1 MTNLVGVYVP
11 RKTWISSWMTGGMVE
26 QASSCKANAC
36 WLAQWS
42 WATCSNKNAPNPC
55 CNFISCNICALTCCL
70 GHAIHL
76 TQAWMRVCAAELDH
90 ELNPN
95 EEWHDLESF
104 KEAIVRVWDSV
115 TSDTQYMQSLY
126 QSMVRRLQHCI
137 ANGGDIVDWT
147 AYKGWPWCHCNHT
160 YDYEHMSLQHVVD
173 IVTHVHTCNTT
184 CMYELHMHH
193 AVCNERV
200 VMCLVHPMQTSN
212 TMLLFNACQQGS
224 EWMQLEKT
232 TNVVL
237 STYRCKP

>member
-1 MTNLVGVYVP
+1 MNDGRNGRTGVIMQGERMLASTMIVGYVFQQERP
-11 RKTWISSWMTGGMVE
+11 KSML
-26 QASSCKANAC
+26 Q
-36 WLAQWS
+36 LQYAQHMCPHVLPWPCNS
-42 WATCSNKNAPNPC
+42 LDPSLNESVCSRAHYD
-55 CNFISCNICALTCCL
+55 S
-70 GHAIHL
+70 
-76 TQAWMRVCAAELDH
+76 
-90 ELNPN
+90 NPN

-115 TSDTQYMQSLY
+115 ISDTQYMQSLY

-212 TMLLFNACQQGS
+212 NMLLFNACQQGS
-224 EWMQLEKT
+224 GWMQLVKT

>member
-1 MTNLVGVYVP
+1 MVG
-11 RKTWISSWMTGGMVE
+11 

-42 WATCSNKNAPNPC
+42 WATCSNKNAQNPC
-55 CNFISCNICALTCCL
+55 CNFSTLQHMCPHVLPWPCNSLD
-70 GHAIHL
+70 
-76 TQAWMRVCAAELDH
+76 QAWMRVCDRAHHDS
-90 ELNPN
+90 NPN

-173 IVTHVHTCNTT
+173 IVTHVTHATQHACMNYTCTVQFAMREWSCVWYTQCKHLTT
-184 CMYELHMHH
+184 CCCSMH
-193 AVCNERV
+193 ANKEVNGCNLKR
-200 VMCLVHPMQTSN
+200 
-212 TMLLFNACQQGS
+212 QQ
-224 EWMQLEKT
+224 M
-232 TNVVL
+232 
-237 STYRCKP
+237 